1 MRGVHTTCS
10 ARKLLR
16 RPKDGSADGLWEKV
30 ENPRRRS
37 LERDG
42 VGVDCNGFFVRFV
55 RERAGP
61 RRRRHTQHP
70 KCIMFEVTST
80 RGVRVTCVS
89 QTATPRVLDIDTA
102 QPVAQY
108 RSCKAVERPP
118 GGRAALA

>member
-1 MRGVHTTCS
+1 MGC
-10 ARKLLR
+10 
-16 RPKDGSADGLWEKV
+16 GEKV

-42 VGVDCNGFFVRFV
+42 VGVDCNGLFVRFV

-70 KCIMFEVTST
+70 KCIMFDRSRAHEVFVS
-80 RGVRVTCVS
+80 RVS